1 MNRISNR
8 NRYSQQ
14 SNARGI
20 DTNKKFIPFFTQLP
34 LKDKAD
40 YRIAYFIAHL
50 REEVNRHKGINRP
63 YKPTKHELKSYDL
76 VSLPLLEEVLN
87 ELHQAT
93 AKEFKINI
101 KKSYEIGYTGN
112 IRFLSLPAAMSS
124 GTKLH
129 DEWVTFFC
137 QLFEYL
143 NSMKISSEGLKFIRT
158 LKQNEPDLYEYRFA
172 VAVVQTFLKDLSTI
186 TGEDI
191 LMMPDKWNTAS
202 SGTFITKN
210 EMVIKLFSPGKIYN
224 EKQIMTSSTGPV
236 ATATARKY
244 YNIQKGGHSETQIA
258 LMGIAAKYFIEL
270 QDILLDFQNALEYED
285 ADKKIQNT
293 AANKV
298 KVEAEIRVE
307 SRYNIFIQLINA
319 LVGMINV
326 TGDASS
332 QLLNLKPIFTADK
345 TSINSDEVVARLQTI
360 IQRLQDFMPT
370 FTAYN
375 DQMQKNTDEEAPG
388 EREKYSSM
396 IGAVKYLHLN
406 IPNIVTR
413 LNDAAAESPDLDD
426 VAKAEAAEAA
436 AEAVKAAAEAAA
448 EAAKAT
454 AAAEKAKADAAKAA
468 EEAKTAKTLE
478 DANKAAKAAKEA
490 AEAADAAEAAK
501 KAAEKANAKAVETPG
516 SGGGEGGGNGGST
529 KTLSSKV
536 KSALDAAEKH
546 RLDLET
552 QKKAL
557 EGNTGSAPEEVKR
570 VEEAL
575 KNATVAVTKLGIAD
589 GKLDSFLITLEG
601 LSADIQ
607 NQIASDLQ
615 ALKNQTNKTANP
627 TVISGI
633 ISSIQT
639 KIDKVTGRVSLP
651 DRIVYADIQNDILE
665 IGSFSVTDM
674 YNKLIVCGEVKDY
687 ATDTITEFD
696 TEDIED
702 FYQKRMD
709 KLYTEADTELKALVA
724 KADPL
729 DPKDPSASIANIF
742 KSHGLKVSDNKYKYE
757 RNKGQLIITDLT
769 TGKTVDSYVPLKK
782 DVDTCKSMGITF
794 NTAEQCYTFL
804 NECILG
810 ENPEKCKQYL
820 YDKDFWI
827 KTVDDFRHN
836 SNFHTIYITLKKYE
850 FKINTSGILNVI
862 EDVDDWVKR
871 QVPPSGSPASTTI
884 PQELLALLKV
894 AVEEINKHPAILN
907 VGFKGSVK
915 PDTKQSRY
923 AGDLIIAL
931 KLQEKTRSKLPSKYL
946 REGSLDETG
955 IIISSDKI
963 TQAVNTRADKMET
976 ILRTELEEIKK
987 ELDLLKAPLKSGSER
1002 TKYFHHQR
1010 GGEPPDYDLH
1020 KYEHYNRLHT
1030 LKNHMKNIDT
1040 GMSSTLMES
1049 FTKYIYALEVK
1060 DIKLHSANQERIKN
1074 EIEKIRN
1081 LEIFLMRTAFY
1092 VYKFI
1097 FFFSEFKTY
1106 LPLIDPGS
1114 KMYAEYV
1121 GNVEIDLKRLVELVD
1136 STHGKLDQYCKN
1148 TNDGAAKPGKVQ
1160 ALATICSQLEEL
1172 VWPKV
1177 PERSRM

>member
-63 YKPTKHELKSYDL
+63 YKPTRHEIIPYDL
-76 VSLPLLEEVLN
+76 IKLPVLESVLR
-87 ELHQAT
+87 EIH
-93 AKEFKINI
+93 AKTGKHFRINI
-101 KKSYEIGYTGN
+101 KKNYEIGYTGN
-112 IRFLSLPAAMSS
+112 IRFLSLPAAMSP
-124 GTKLH
+124 GTALY
-129 DEWVTFFC
+129 DEWVAFFC

-143 NSMKISSEGLKFIRT
+143 NSMKISSDCLNFIKT

-172 VAVVQTFLKDLSTI
+172 VAVVQTFLKDLSTS
-186 TGEDI
+186 TGDDI

-210 EMVIKLFSPGKIYN
+210 EMVIKLFSPGKIFN
-224 EKQIMTSSTGPV
+224 EKRIITSSSGTAPV
-236 ATATARKY
+236 KRKY
-244 YNIQKGGHSETQIA
+244 YNIQKGGYTKEVAKLIPDLVEAFTDLQPLLVNFANGLLYKDAQKDTLTIDAGDPNAKTKYREAVDNDDRVENSYDLLITTIKIIA
-258 LMGIAAKYFIEL
+258 EIITKPAFPLNLILKNPLVSAEIVDAVTIIHERLTNFMPDFKTYQEQNKKDKVDHVPGELNLYSTMIEAVIYLNTHNPDIINSLTNAASAPI
-270 QDILLDFQNALEYED
+270 DPD
-285 ADKKIQNT
+285 AD
-293 AANKV
+293 
-298 KVEAEIRVE
+298 
-307 SRYNIFIQLINA
+307 
-319 LVGMINV
+319 
-326 TGDASS
+326 
-332 QLLNLKPIFTADK
+332 
-345 TSINSDEVVARLQTI
+345 DE
-360 IQRLQDFMPT
+360 
-370 FTAYN
+370 
-375 DQMQKNTDEEAPG
+375 
-388 EREKYSSM
+388 
-396 IGAVKYLHLN
+396 
-406 IPNIVTR
+406 
-413 LNDAAAESPDLDD
+413 AAAEAL
-426 VAKAEAAEAA
+426 AKQKEAEAAEAA
-436 AEAVKAAAEAAA
+436 AAAIKAKTEADEEAI
-448 EAAKAT
+448 
-454 AAAEKAKADAAKAA
+454 KAKAEAAAKAA
-468 EEAKTAKTLE
+468 EDAVKAK
-478 DANKAAKAAKEA
+478 DAVDSSGA
-490 AEAADAAEAAK
+490 
-501 KAAEKANAKAVETPG
+501 G
-516 SGGGEGGGNGGST
+516 SGDGGGGGESIAA
-529 KTLSSKV
+529 LSSKISSGIPTV
-536 KSALDAAEKH
+536 
-546 RLDLET
+546 
-552 QKKAL
+552 QKKL
-557 EGNTGSAPEEVKR
+557 
-570 VEEAL
+570 EEAL
-575 KNATVAVTKLGIAD
+575 QRKSVLEVNISNMSDKQKQEIKELNEIIKTTEETVKKLVTAGSKFDAINTMFGELAKDVQKRIQPELALLHIEYDKGSKNTAVINTAVI
-589 GKLDSFLITLEG
+589 EG
-601 LSADIQ
+601 LLTIIQ
-607 NQIASDLQ
+607 NKINGSL
-615 ALKNQTNKTANP
+615 TGVSP
-627 TVISGI
+627 SGTI
-633 ISSIQT
+633 T
-639 KIDKVTGRVSLP
+639 YTDV
-651 DRIVYADIQNDILE
+651 NDDDNILE
-665 IGSFSVTDM
+665 IESLSVNDM
-674 YNKLIVCGEVKDY
+674 YNRLIVCG
-687 ATDTITEFD
+687 ATNPYVTDPVTQFD
-696 TEDIED
+696 TDDIED
-702 FYQKRMD
+702 FYQKRMK
-709 KLYTEADTELKALVA
+709 KLYTEADTDLKALVA
-724 KADPL
+724 KVDPL

-782 DVDTCKSMGITF
+782 DADTCKSMGITF

-810 ENPEKCKQYL
+810 ENPEKCKSYL
-820 YDKDFWI
+820 YNKDFWTT
-827 KTVDDFRHN
+827 TVDDFRHH
-836 SNFHTIYITLKKYE
+836 SNFYTIYITLKKYE

-862 EDVDDWVKR
+862 EDVDEWVKS
-871 QVPPSGSPASTTI
+871 QAPSPSGNKI

-976 ILRTELEEIKK
+976 LLRTELEEIKT

-1074 EIEKIRN
+1074 EIAKIRN

-1121 GNVEIDLKRLVELVD
+1121 GNVEIDLKRLEELVD

>member
-1 MNRISNR
+1 MSRISNR

-63 YKPTKHELKSYDL
+63 YKPTRHEIIPYDL
-76 VSLPLLEEVLN
+76 IKLPVLESVLR
-87 ELHQAT
+87 EIQAKT
-93 AKEFKINI
+93 RRHFRINI
-101 KKSYEIGYTGN
+101 IKNYEIGYTGN
-112 IRFLSLPAAMSS
+112 IRFLSLPAAMSPD
-124 GTKLH
+124 TALYN
-129 DEWVTFFC
+129 EWVTFFC

-210 EMVIKLFSPGKIYN
+210 EMVIKLFSPGKIFN
-224 EKQIMTSSTGPV
+224 EKRIITSSSGPAPV
-236 ATATARKY
+236 KRKY
-244 YNIQKGGHSETQIA
+244 YNIQKGGYKQDEKDIIDLLEGFFTDISPILVNFENGLLYKDGDKAILRYDINNDTEYGVLVDSGRNLSIVYDRLILTIQGINGIINNPNLIYLQLILNNSNLHSNDIMNAIGVINQRLTDFIPDYAAYEKQTTEDPSNETPEDRASYGTMINA
-258 LMGIAAKYFIEL
+258 VMYLNKHN
-270 QDILLDFQNALEYED
+270 QDIITSLHLAASAPIDPD
-285 ADKKIQNT
+285 AD
-293 AANKV
+293 
-298 KVEAEIRVE
+298 
-307 SRYNIFIQLINA
+307 
-319 LVGMINV
+319 
-326 TGDASS
+326 D
-332 QLLNLKPIFTADK
+332 
-345 TSINSDEVVARLQTI
+345 
-360 IQRLQDFMPT
+360 
-370 FTAYN
+370 
-375 DQMQKNTDEEAPG
+375 
-388 EREKYSSM
+388 
-396 IGAVKYLHLN
+396 
-406 IPNIVTR
+406 
-413 LNDAAAESPDLDD
+413 
-426 VAKAEAAEAA
+426 
-436 AEAVKAAAEAAA
+436 
-448 EAAKAT
+448 
-454 AAAEKAKADAAKAA
+454 AA
-468 EEAKTAKTLE
+468 EEAKKTAEEAAAAAAAPTKAKAEADEKATKE
-478 DANKAAKAAKEA
+478 AAEKAAAADALAKKAAKEA
-490 AEAADAAEAAK
+490 AEAA
-501 KAAEKANAKAVETPG
+501 AKAKAKGASGAG
-516 SGGGEGGGNGGST
+516 SGDGGGGGEGIDA
-529 KTLSSKV
+529 LSSKINGVIPEV
-536 KSALDAAEKH
+536 KKKLEEAQKQLIVLEADNSDKSDKKQEIKEINEFIKTTEETLNK
-546 RLDLET
+546 LET
-552 QKKAL
+552 A
-557 EGNTGSAPEEVKR
+557 GA
-570 VEEAL
+570 
-575 KNATVAVTKLGIAD
+575 
-589 GKLDSFLITLEG
+589 KLDDINTRFDTLADDVQRRIEPELVDLRNQLNKRSHNTAVIEG
-601 LSADIQ
+601 LLTIIQ
-607 NQIASDLQ
+607 N
-615 ALKNQTNKTANP
+615 
-627 TVISGI
+627 
-633 ISSIQT
+633 
-639 KIDKVTGRVSLP
+639 KIDGSLTGVLPSGTVTYT
-651 DRIVYADIQNDILE
+651 DINDADNILE
-665 IGSFSVTDM
+665 IESLSVNDM
-674 YNKLIVCGEVKDY
+674 YNKLIVCGATNPYV
-687 ATDTITEFD
+687 TDTITEFD

-820 YDKDFWI
+820 YDINFWRT
-827 KTVDDFRHN
+827 TVDDFRHN

-871 QVPPSGSPASTTI
+871 QVPPSGSLASTTI

-976 ILRTELEEIKK
+976 LLRTELEEIKK

-1074 EIEKIRN
+1074 EIAKIRN

>member
-63 YKPTKHELKSYDL
+63 YKPTRHEIIQYDL
-76 VSLPLLEEVLN
+76 IKLPVLDAVLG
-87 ELHQAT
+87 EIHAQT
-93 AKEFKINI
+93 RRRFRINI
-101 KKSYEIGYTGN
+101 KKNYEIGYTGN
-112 IRFLSLPAAMSS
+112 IRFLSLPAAMSPD
-124 GTKLH
+124 TALYN
-129 DEWVTFFC
+129 EWVTFFC

-210 EMVIKLFSPGKIYN
+210 EMVIKLFSPGKIFN
-224 EKQIMTSSTGPV
+224 EKRIITSSPS
-236 ATATARKY
+236 AASLKRKY
-244 YNIQKGGHSETQIA
+244 YNIQKGGYTQDVT
-258 LMGIAAKYFIEL
+258 EL
-270 QDILLDFQNALEYED
+270 IFALEESFKDLRPLLVNFANSLYYKDAKKDTLTIDPTDPDAKRKYLEAVDNDAEVENSYE
-285 ADKKIQNT
+285 
-293 AANKV
+293 V
-298 KVEAEIRVE
+298 
-307 SRYNIFIQLINA
+307 L
-319 LVGMINV
+319 
-326 TGDASS
+326 
-332 QLLNLKPIFTADK
+332 K
-345 TSINSDEVVARLQTI
+345 TSIQIIEGIITKSGFPLNLILKNPLVSTEIVNAVTI
-360 IQRLQDFMPT
+360 IHERLTNFMPDFKT
-370 FTAYN
+370 Y
-375 DQMQKNTDEEAPG
+375 EEQNKKDKGEHTPG
-388 EREKYSSM
+388 ELNLYSTM
-396 IGAVKYLHLN
+396 IDAVIYLNTHNPEIINSLTQAAKTP
-406 IPNIVTR
+406 IDADAD
-413 LNDAAAESPDLDD
+413 DAAEEVKKAED
-426 VAKAEAAEAA
+426 EAAEAA
-436 AEAVKAAAEAAA
+436 AAAIKAKAEADEKATKETA
-448 EAAKAT
+448 EKAAKAK
-454 AAAEKAKADAAKAA
+454 EDAAKAA
-468 EEAKTAKTLE
+468 EEA
-478 DANKAAKAAKEA
+478 AKAKG
-490 AEAADAAEAAK
+490 
-501 KAAEKANAKAVETPG
+501 AVDPSGAG
-516 SGGGEGGGNGGST
+516 SGDGGGGGKGESIAV
-529 KTLSSKV
+529 LSSKINSGILAAQ
-536 KSALDAAEKH
+536 KKLEEAQERNNALDADTGNMSEKKKQEIKE
-546 RLDLET
+546 LGEFIKTTEETLNKLET
-552 QKKAL
+552 A
-557 EGNTGSAPEEVKR
+557 GA
-570 VEEAL
+570 
-575 KNATVAVTKLGIAD
+575 
-589 GKLDSFLITLEG
+589 KLDDINTRFDTLTDDVQRRIQPELAQLHIEYNRKPYNTAVIEG
-601 LSADIQ
+601 LLTIIQ
-607 NQIASDLQ
+607 NKINGSL
-615 ALKNQTNKTANP
+615 TGVSP
-627 TVISGI
+627 SGTI
-633 ISSIQT
+633 T
-639 KIDKVTGRVSLP
+639 YTDV
-651 DRIVYADIQNDILE
+651 NDEDNILE
-665 IGSFSVTDM
+665 IKSLSVNDM

-724 KADPL
+724 TVDPL

-782 DVDTCKSMGITF
+782 DVNTCKSMGITF
-794 NTAEQCYTFL
+794 NTPEQCYTFL

-820 YDKDFWI
+820 YDINFWTT
-827 KTVDDFRHN
+827 TVDDFRHH
-836 SNFHTIYITLKKYE
+836 SNFHTIYITLKKYD
-850 FKINTSGILNVI
+850 FKIKTSGILNVI
-862 EDVDDWVKR
+862 EDVDEWVKR
-871 QVPPSGSPASTTI
+871 QVPPSGSSPGIKI

-976 ILRTELEEIKK
+976 LLRTELEEIKK

-1074 EIEKIRN
+1074 EIAKIRN

-1172 VWPKV
+1172 VWPKI